1 MKKLILLVFA
11 ILIGLGVGI
20 VVADVNSYTANVSTI
35 TPTGGDI
42 GTGAIRV
49 SKIVIT
55 NSDDT
60 TAQLVT
66 VYKHS
71 TSTYTPTAI
80 GYFDLGAG
88 DQKNIVLDFG
98 NVDMYKVTGY
108 AVRKSTTASDIHVTT
123 YYK

>member
-1 MKKLILLVFA
+1 
-11 ILIGLGVGI
+11 
-20 VVADVNSYTANVSTI
+20 VADVNSYTANVSTI